1 MQEMW
6 VRSLGQEMATH
17 FSILIW
23 EIPGQ
28 IEFQRYTD
36 GQQAHR
42 KMLNITNHQGNANQ
56 NHNEISPHTCQNGY
70 YFLKNV
76 GEDVEKGNTWDCRL
90 VQPVRKTVWR
100 FLKILRLE
108 LPYIPAI
115 PLMVIELKE
124 MKSLS

>member
-56 NHNEISPHTCQNGY
+56 NHNEISPHTCQNGFY
-70 YFLKNV
+70 QKDKTQQGP
-76 GEDVEKGNTWDCRL
+76 GEDMDKRSTWHCWWEC
-90 VQPVRKTVWR
+90 K
-100 FLKILRLE
+100 
-108 LPYIPAI
+108 
-115 PLMVIELKE
+115 LMQQL
-124 MKSLS
+124 